1 MRRTGL
7 VLLLI
12 AAGCA
17 KDESPPAFEV
27 IREDATAIPL
37 RGLTAEERAH
47 FDEGDALFEE
57 LFIETTGLG
66 PVYIRQRCSSCH
78 ADDARGPGIVTKMSI
93 VDADGFTMAADQSAL
108 PFGHTV
114 RPAHTSLATVGTTA
128 PDDVANLLVSHRF
141 SPAVF
146 GRGYIEAI
154 LDSEIER
161 VETEQGMRTDGVSG
175 RINRVTFTSQ
185 LNSDAR
191 FHSHAYG
198 DTNLIGRFGL
208 KARIATVDDFVA
220 DAYQGDM
227 GITSPMRPVE
237 LANAAGVTDD
247 AVTGVDIDLETV
259 NAVAD
264 YVRTLE
270 IPVRRNLNE
279 AGRAAFETAQC
290 SACHVPSMRTR
301 ADYAISQLANI
312 DAPIYSDLLLHDMG
326 AELADGLNE
335 GTAESREWRTA
346 PLMGMRTQRVYLHD
360 GRATTILE
368 AIEAHGASDSEGVA
382 SVNAFRA
389 LSQEAQDDLVE
400 FVSQL

>member
-1 MRRTGL
+1 MRRPGF
-7 VLLLI
+7 VLLLL

-17 KDESPPAFEV
+17 TQDAPPALDV

-37 RGLTAEERAH
+37 PGLSTEARAH
-47 FDEGDALFEE
+47 FDNGDVLFDE

-78 ADDARGPGIVTKMSI
+78 ADDARGPGIVTKMS
-93 VDADGFTMAADQSAL
+93 VVESDGYTMAMDQSAL

-114 RPAHTSLATVGTTA
+114 RPAHTSFASVGTTA
-128 PDDVANLLVSHRF
+128 PEDVPSLLVSHRF

-146 GRGYIEAI
+146 GRGYIEAV

-161 VETEQGMRTDGVSG
+161 VAGEQAMRTDGISG
-175 RINRVTFTSQ
+175 RINRVTFTSEA
-185 LNSDAR
+185 NPDSP
-191 FHSHAYG
+191 FHAHAHG
-198 DTNLIGRFGL
+198 DSNLIGRFGL

-227 GITSPMRPVE
+227 GITSPMRPTE
-237 LANAAGVTDD
+237 LVNAAGVTDD
-247 AVTGVDIDLETV
+247 ALTGIDIDLDTV

-279 AGRAAFETAQC
+279 AGRAAFEAAQC
-290 SACHVPSMRTR
+290 SACHVPTMRTR
-301 ADYAISQLANI
+301 SDYPIAQLANI
-312 DAPIYSDLLLHDMG
+312 DAPIYTDLLLHDMG
-326 AELADGLNE
+326 AALADGLNE

-360 GRATTILE
+360 GRAASIVE
-368 AIEAHGASDSEGVA
+368 AIEAHGAGDSEGAA
-382 SVNAFRA
+382 SVTAFHS
-389 LSQEAQDDLVE
+389 LSQQDQDDLVE